1 MTFFYQP
8 QRSDAYRTR
17 EVAYWVRT
25 MTTLLKAH
33 ARSTR
38 FITDAA
44 AYNPVSEALAKLLQ
58 WQMGDPGN
66 VQNLHIAC
74 DIAHTAYNDLL
85 GRSPSQLSPASDA
98 GRETLTGLLLGYF
111 ARNCPH
117 LNTDEQAWGAAFY
130 ALTLSDDVVR
140 FTSAVLEDE
149 ERS

>member
-1 MTFFYQP
+1 MTFFSQP

-38 FITDAA
+38 FVTDAA
-44 AYNPVSEALAKLLQ
+44 AYNPVSDALAKLLQ

-66 VQNLHIAC
+66 VQNLHGAC

-85 GRSPSQLSPASDA
+85 GRSPQLSTASDA
-98 GRETLTGLLLGYF
+98 GRETLVGLLFGYF
-111 ARNCPH
+111 ARNCPQ
-117 LNTDEQAWGAAFY
+117 LDTDEQAWGAAFY
-130 ALTLSDDVVR
+130 ALTLSDDAVR
-140 FTSAVLEDE
+140 FTSAVLETE